1 MSITP
6 AALVSPD
13 RLLGRR
19 GGSVRVLPGTDVTS
33 LPLHDRLARPLSDL
47 RLSVTDR
54 CNFRCIYCMPRS
66 KIGSVV
72 QPTERRRLLDFDEMV
87 SIVSA
92 FVELGVK
99 KVRITG
105 GEPLVRRDLSSLVEQ
120 LARLPIR
127 DLCLTTNG
135 SLLAGQ
141 AKALAEA
148 GLGRITVS
156 LDAID
161 ELTFRRMTD
170 GHTALSRVLEG
181 IDAAR
186 RFGLTPV
193 KINMVVQRGVNEH
206 AILPMAAWARR
217 EGLELRF
224 IEYMDV
230 GCSNG
235 WKPRDVVSADEIRE
249 RIHAQWPIDAQAPCQ
264 PNATAEQFKYRD
276 GAGRIGIVA
285 AVTRPFCGEC
295 SRARVSSLGE
305 VYPCLFAPVGVDLA
319 QALREGTDLRSIIAS
334 AWHERSD
341 RYSELRAT
349 LLQSLPRPEMAAIGG

>member
-1 MSITP
+1 
-6 AALVSPD
+6 
-13 RLLGRR
+13 
-19 GGSVRVLPGTDVTS
+19 
-33 LPLHDRLARPLSDL
+33 
-47 RLSVTDR
+47 
-54 CNFRCIYCMPRS
+54 
-66 KIGSVV
+66 
-72 QPTERRRLLDFDEMV
+72 
-87 SIVSA
+87 
-92 FVELGVK
+92 
-99 KVRITG
+99 
-105 GEPLVRRDLSSLVEQ
+105 
-120 LARLPIR
+120 LPIR

-141 AKALAEA
+141 VKALAEA

-156 LDAID
+156 VDAID

-170 GHTALSRVLEG
+170 GHKPLSRVLEG

-193 KINMVVQRGVNEH
+193 KINMVVQRGLNEH

-235 WKPRDVVSADEIRE
+235 WKASDVFAAHEIRE
-249 RIHAQWPIDAQAPCQ
+249 RIHAQWPIDARAPDQ
-264 PNATAEQFKYRD
+264 PNATAEQFTYRD

-285 AVTRPFCGEC
+285 AVTRPFCGGC

-305 VYPCLFAPVGVDLA
+305 LFPCLFAPWGIDLA
-319 QALREGTDLRSIIAS
+319 QPLRDGTDLRTIIA
-334 AWHERSD
+334 AGWHQRSD

-349 LLQSLPRPEMAAIGG
+349 LPQALPRPEMAAIGG